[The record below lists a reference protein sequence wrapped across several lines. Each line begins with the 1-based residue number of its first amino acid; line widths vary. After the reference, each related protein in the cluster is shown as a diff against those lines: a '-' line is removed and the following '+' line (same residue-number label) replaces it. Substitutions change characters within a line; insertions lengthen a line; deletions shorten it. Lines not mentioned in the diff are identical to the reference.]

1 MNTPQK
7 HAALI
12 KAWADGYEIE
22 CQTSFKDW
30 VGTNIPTWDDA
41 TEYRI
46 KPEPKID
53 TLLYVATSPKGFIS
67 AATSTFYSANLKL
80 TFCGETG
87 SLKAAEVLT

>member
-1 MNTPQK
+1 MKPHK
-7 HAALI
+7 HAELI
-12 KAWADGYEIE
+12 KQWADGAEIE
-22 CQTSFKDW
+22 FWSPDYKRW
-30 VGTNIPTWDDA
+30 VRSRTPEWDAD

-53 TLLYVATSPKGFIS
+53 TLLHVATSPKGFSS

-87 SLKAAEVLT
+87 ALKEAEVLK